1 MGTTKEMEK
10 KIERSQTRLCTNT
23 IQKLALT
30 SFFKA
35 EEQRKVKMMQNLFFS
50 DKSFSRVAAFEFF

>member
-1 MGTTKEMEK
+1 MVVYKYE
-10 KIERSQTRLCTNT
+10 

-30 SFFKA
+30 SFFKTIY

-50 DKSFSRVAAFEFF
+50 DSLSIIGPGKNSMDSSNK